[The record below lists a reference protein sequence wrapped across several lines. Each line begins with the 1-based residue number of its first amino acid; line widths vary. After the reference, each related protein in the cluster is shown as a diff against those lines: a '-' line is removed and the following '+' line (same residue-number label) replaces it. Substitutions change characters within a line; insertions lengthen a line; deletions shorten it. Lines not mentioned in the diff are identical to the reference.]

1 MINIETLSIDDLKLI
16 RIGLNKVPFTGNPG
30 ILDTV
35 KRVDAIL
42 ATHNLKFEMV
52 PLPKRKYQRNTNYEY
67 VFKAINK

>member
-1 MINIETLSIDDLKLI
+1 MNVEQLSIEDLKLI
-16 RIGLNKVPFTGNPG
+16 RKGLNKVPITGNPG

-42 ATHNLKFEMV
+42 TTHNLKFEMV
-52 PLPKRKYQRNTNYEY
+52 ALPKRKYQRGTQYEY

>member
-1 MINIETLSIDDLKLI
+1 MNIETLSIEDLKLI

-30 ILDTV
+30 ILDTI

-52 PLPKRKYQRNTNYEY
+52 ARPKVKYQRSNIYDY